1 MVIKSRVKLGTTEY
15 YVSCD
20 CVYKKKNGHIYLC
33 LRNYANDYYDGGD
46 LHTLLEEMGK
56 EYDAGN
62 AKQYDSTTGFLNDA
76 LYIYDN
82 VPFICGITSVFFI
95 ENSGKIS
102 SSSYIS
108 KEELDDYIK
117 ENNIV
122 MSDHSNFKL
131 WDGRTW
137 LTYHESE

>member
-1 MVIKSRVKLGTTEY
+1 MVIKDRVKLGNNEY
-15 YVSCD
+15 YISCD

-33 LRNYANDYYDGGD
+33 LSNYSEDYYDGGD
-46 LHTLLEEMGK
+46 LHILLEEIRK

-62 AKQYDSTTGFLNDA
+62 AKQYDSVIGFLNDA

-82 VPFICGITSVFFI
+82 VPFISGITSVFFI
-95 ENSGKIS
+95 ENSDKIS
-102 SSSYIS
+102 SSLYIS

-137 LTYHESE
+137 LTYRESE